1 MKNLLKRILNVFAF
15 VCSTIILSFAQGGA
29 MDHSFNPGDFGY
41 KYGSGPNAEV
51 RACIVLPNGKIMIGG
66 YFYNYNGTGK
76 NFIVKLNSDGSM
88 DTTFKYGTG
97 PNGILNSLIL
107 QNDGKVLI
115 GGDFTNYNGTI
126 ASGIA
131 RIHPN
136 GALDTTFHPGV
147 SLLMNVIG
155 RKIAMQSDGK
165 IIVINSNGNLARLNS
180 NGSVDTTF
188 YSVGGLS
195 GGNGLTQ
202 IVILNDD
209 KIVIAGSFDT
219 YGGEVRRGLARI
231 KANGTLD
238 TTFNPSGFTY
248 FERAYRMLI
257 QADGKIL
264 VSTYLSGSSEGPN
277 LKRLNSNGSIDTT
290 FLYNNGYF
298 NKNLGFI
305 QNDGKIIIHEGDDR
319 YALNPVQKISRLNA
333 NGSYDSTFFEGAR
346 PDDYVGLFTPQNDG
360 KFLIAGIFERVNT
373 FQRSRFTRLNANGSL
388 DTLFNKPTG
397 ANNKVGVILPLSN
410 GKILLG
416 GMFTGLNGISCNSI
430 GRLNSNGST
439 DTTFHAGASAYQ
451 EVKAMALQADGKI
464 LLGGAF
470 TRFNGVLIN
479 RVVRI
484 YPDGALDT
492 TFNPGLGATG
502 GDVNAIAI
510 QSDGKIVI
518 AGSFTSYNGVA
529 RSRLT
534 RLNINGSIDTSFN
547 IGSGP
552 SGSVNAMAIQAD
564 GKVVIGG
571 SFQSYAS
578 TGRYRVAR
586 VNTNGSLDLTFNNGS
601 LITNDVNA
609 VLIESSGKVYVAGE
623 FSVYLS
629 TNYRRILRLNT
640 DGTVDNTFLA
650 LTSSGITNIYA
661 LDQQSDGKLL
671 VGGNMYDGT
680 INFVRYKTNGSF
692 DLPFYSGMGP
702 DNTVYAIARQ
712 SDGNILIGGIF
723 NAYNNVG
730 RNCIARVAANC
741 ANTQSSIL
749 VNGCGSYWSPS
760 TKYTWTMN
768 GIYNDTI
775 VNAWGCD
782 SVITINLVFKNKTY
796 SSINMVSCDRYYAPS
811 GRTSWTSSG
820 VYKDSIPNSGGCDS
834 VITINLTIKPK
845 SLATISKTV
854 CNSFISPSGKHTY
867 TQSGIY
873 QDTLTN
879 AVGCDSLITI
889 NLAVSRTF
897 STINPKV
904 CTSYQ
909 SPSLKYTWATTGT
922 YKDTLTNSAGCDS
935 IVTINLVVNTS
946 TFSTIN
952 PKVCASYKSPS
963 LKYTWATTGTY
974 KDTIT
979 NASGCDSIITINLV
993 VGNIPV
999 TNSQVN
1005 ACGSYRSPSTKYTW
1019 STSGLYLDTLKT
1031 KNGCDSVIAISL
1043 TIPVIDTSIIVSG
1056 DTMHAQAFSSSF
1068 QWLNCNQNYAV
1079 VPGAVGKSFVPA
1091 VGGMY
1096 AVEITKA
1103 NCADTSSCYRIV
1115 LLGLKETGTKNNLE
1129 IYPNPNNGTFTISPK
1144 IVKDE
1149 TFNIEIFNQL
1159 GAMVY
1164 NSRHD
1169 FKMSNNDMSLKL
1181 SEPKGIYFIRVSNGI
1196 TQIVKK
1202 IVLE

>member
-15 VCSTIILSFAQGGA
+15 VCITTILSFAQGGA
-29 MDHSFNPGDFGY
+29 LDHSFNPSDLGY
-41 KYGSGPNAEV
+41 KYGSGPNAGV

-66 YFYNYNGTGK
+66 DFYNYNGTAK
-76 NFIVKLNSDGSM
+76 NFLVRLNSDGSM

-97 PNGILNSLIL
+97 PNGIINSLIL

-115 GGDFTNYNGTI
+115 GGGFGIYNGTM

-136 GALDTTFHPGV
+136 GALDTTFHSGV
-147 SLLMNVIG
+147 SLVSNAFG
-155 RKIAMQSDGK
+155 RKIALQSDGK
-165 IIVINSNGNLARLNS
+165 IIVVNSTSLARLNS
-180 NGSVDTTF
+180 NGSADTTF
-188 YSVGGLS
+188 FTVGGMS
-195 GGNGLTQ
+195 NGNGLAQ
-202 IVILNDD
+202 IVIQNDG
-209 KIVIAGSFDT
+209 KIVIAGLFDI
-219 YGGEVRRGLARI
+219 YGGGVRRGLARVNS
-231 KANGTLD
+231 NGTLD
-238 TTFNPSGFTY
+238 TTFNPSDFTY
-248 FERAYRMLI
+248 DERASKMLI

-264 VSTYLSGSSEGPN
+264 VSTYLSGSSQGTK
-277 LKRLNSNGSIDTT
+277 LKRLNSNGSTDTT
-290 FLYNNGYF
+290 FLYNNGYY

-360 KFLIAGIFERVNT
+360 KFLIAGIFEHVNT
-373 FQRSRFTRLNANGSL
+373 FQRSQFTRLNANGSL

-397 ANNKVGVILPLSN
+397 ANNKVGVILPLNN

-416 GMFTGLNGISCNSI
+416 GTFTGLNGISCNRI
-430 GRLNSNGST
+430 GRLNSNGNT
-439 DTTFHAGASAYQ
+439 DTTFHAGAGTNQ

-464 LLGGAF
+464 LIGGAF
-470 TRFNGVLIN
+470 TRYNGVLIS
-479 RVVRI
+479 RVARI

-492 TFNPGLGATG
+492 SFNPGLGATG
-502 GDVNAIAI
+502 GNVNAIAI

-529 RSRLT
+529 RSRLA

-552 SGSVNAMAIQAD
+552 SGSVNAMAIQTD

-571 SFQSYAS
+571 SFQDYAY

-601 LITNDVNA
+601 LITDDVYS
-609 VLIESSGKVYVAGE
+609 VLIESSGKVYVAGA
-623 FSVYLS
+623 FSFYLS
-629 TNYRRILRLNT
+629 SNYRRLLRLNT
-640 DGTVDNTFLA
+640 DGTVDNTFIA
-650 LTSSGITNIYA
+650 IINTGITNIYA
-661 LDQQSDGKLL
+661 LNQQSDGKLL

-680 INFVRYKTNGSF
+680 INFMRLKTNGSF

-749 VNGCGSYWSPS
+749 VNSCASYRSPS
-760 TKYTWTMN
+760 TKYTWT
-768 GIYNDTI
+768 
-775 VNAWGCD
+775 
-782 SVITINLVFKNKTY
+782 
-796 SSINMVSCDRYYAPS
+796 
-811 GRTSWTSSG
+811 TS
-820 VYKDSIPNSGGCDS
+820 
-834 VITINLTIKPK
+834 
-845 SLATISKTV
+845 
-854 CNSFISPSGKHTY
+854 
-867 TQSGIY
+867 
-873 QDTLTN
+873 
-879 AVGCDSLITI
+879 
-889 NLAVSRTF
+889 
-897 STINPKV
+897 
-904 CTSYQ
+904 
-909 SPSLKYTWATTGT
+909 
-922 YKDTLTNSAGCDS
+922 
-935 IVTINLVVNTS
+935 
-946 TFSTIN
+946 
-952 PKVCASYKSPS
+952 
-963 LKYTWATTGTY
+963 GTY

-1019 STSGLYLDTLKT
+1019 TTSGLYLDTLKT

-1056 DTMHAQAFSSSF
+1056 NTMHAQAFSSSF
-1068 QWLNCNQNYAV
+1068 QWLNCDQNYAV

-1096 AVEITKA
+1096 AVEITKSS
-1103 NCADTSSCYRIV
+1103 CVDTSSCYRIV
-1115 LLGLKETGTKNNLE
+1115 LLGLMETGAENNLE
-1129 IYPNPNNGTFTISPK
+1129 IYPNPNNGTFTLSAK

-1164 NSRHD
+1164 KGRHD
-1169 FKMSNNDMSLKL
+1169 FKMSNNEMSLKF
-1181 SEPKGIYFIRVSNGI
+1181 SEAKGIYFIRVSNGI
-1196 TQIVKK
+1196 TQMVKK